1 MEKELTEI
9 LEQLRYLTAKV
20 EALLDKY
27 TDVNAEPVVEPEP
40 VVGPEPVYEPE
51 RVYEP
56 EPVEEIVNSA
66 PIEIT
71 VTSETVTDPEPVEVE
86 EPKATVM
93 PEIQLPAVI
102 RFSLNDRFRFQR
114 TIFGNSPER
123 MANAMTAISAMTT
136 ADEVYAYLTNV
147 LNRDV
152 NDPDVEDFFRE
163 VTLRFSDHKPLII

>member
-40 VVGPEPVYEPE
+40 VYEPE
-51 RVYEP
+51 HEP

-93 PEIQLPAVI
+93 PEIQLPAAI